1 MIAATHPLT
10 TRASPA
16 PSPSQAAQHPV
27 RVLLADDHHVTLWGL
42 RQLLESATPP
52 IEVVGTATSAKDLLD
67 HPSLTSTDVVL
78 LDLGLS
84 DRNALECLQ
93 ELVQRTGVKVVV
105 LTGDTDPGHHR
116 DAVMRGARGMVLK
129 SQPAEH
135 IISAIHQV
143 QAGSVW
149 LEAGLVSVLLGRS
162 DGTTPPKPAAPS
174 MLQKRI
180 ASLTPKEREVVQALV
195 THRGAKSLVVAEALL
210 MSEHTFRNH
219 LTVVYS
225 KLGVHGKLNL
235 YVFALEHGLA
245 KAGSPPSTAAALRA
259 AQPPSTPSNF
269 ADSDWYP
276 IHD

>member
-1 MIAATHPLT
+1 MMPNSAH
-10 TRASPA
+10 SPMHR
-16 PSPSQAAQHPV
+16 SPSQSPQKPV

-52 IEVVGTATSAKDLLD
+52 IDVVGTATSTEALLN
-67 HPSLTSTDVVL
+67 HPELANTDVVL
-78 LDLGLS
+78 LDLGLG
-84 DRNALECLQ
+84 DRNASECLQ
-93 ELVQRTGVKVVV
+93 ELVHRAHVKVVV
-105 LTGDTDPGHHR
+105 LTGDTDPGRHR
-116 DAVMRGARGMVLK
+116 DAVQKGARGMVLK

-149 LEAGLVSVLLGRS
+149 LESGLVSVLLGQPTS
-162 DGTTPPKPAAPS
+162 PAPTSPATIA
-174 MLQKRI
+174 QKRI

-195 THRGAKSLVVAEALL
+195 THRGAKSLVLAEALL
-210 MSEHTFRNH
+210 MSENTLRNH

-245 KAGSPPSTAAALRA
+245 KAGAAAPKAPPA
-259 AQPPSTPSNF
+259 APSNF
-269 ADSDWYP
+269 ADSDWWP
-276 IHD
+276 SHD

>member
-1 MIAATHPLT
+1 MMVATIQHT
-10 TRASPA
+10 TRTPM
-16 PSPSQAAQHPV
+16 SQAPQTPV

-52 IEVVGTATSAKDLLD
+52 IEVVGTATSAKDLLN
-67 HPSLTSTDVVL
+67 HACLANTDVVL

-84 DRNALECLQ
+84 DCNALECLQ
-93 ELVQRTGVKVVV
+93 ELVQRAAVKVVV
-105 LTGDTDPGHHR
+105 LTGDTDPSRHR

-149 LEAGLVSVLLGRS
+149 LESGLVSVLLGRS
-162 DGTTPPKPAAPS
+162 DPASATKAAAQT
-174 MLQKRI
+174 LVQKRI

-210 MSEHTFRNH
+210 MSENTLRNH
-219 LTVVYS
+219 LTTVYS

-245 KAGSPPSTAAALRA
+245 KAAVPRNAPPASPTAPR
-259 AQPPSTPSNF
+259 NF
-269 ADSDWYP
+269 ADSDWWP
-276 IHD
+276 SP

>member
-1 MIAATHPLT
+1 MIATDNPLT
-10 TRASPA
+10 MRTSTA
-16 PSPSQAAQHPV
+16 PSPSQAVQHPV

-67 HPSLTSTDVVL
+67 HPSLATTDVVL

-93 ELVQRTGVKVVV
+93 ELVQRSGVKVVV
-105 LTGDTDPGHHR
+105 LTGDTDPSRHR
-116 DAVMRGARGMVLK
+116 EAVMRGARGMVLK

-180 ASLTPKEREVVQALV
+180 ASLTPKEREVVQGLV

-245 KAGSPPSTAAALRA
+245 KAGPHGAAPATPTAPP
-259 AQPPSTPSNF
+259 TPKAPRNF
-269 ADSDWYP
+269 ADSDWWP
-276 IHD
+276 SS

>member
-1 MIAATHPLT
+1 MMAATTHQT
-10 TRASPA
+10 TRPT
-16 PSPSQAAQHPV
+16 PSPTTPKPV

-52 IEVVGTATSAKDLLD
+52 IDVVGTATSAKDLLD
-67 HPSLTSTDVVL
+67 HPSLTTTDVVL

-93 ELVQRTGVKVVV
+93 ELVQRASVKVVV

-149 LEAGLVSVLLGRS
+149 LESGLVSVLLGRS
-162 DGTTPPKPAAPS
+162 DPSSAPKASAQTL
-174 MLQKRI
+174 LQKRI

-195 THRGAKSLVVAEALL
+195 THRGAKSLVVASELL

-219 LTVVYS
+219 LTVIYS
-225 KLGVHGKLNL
+225 KLAVHGKLNL

-245 KAGSPPSTAAALRA
+245 KAADVHGTSSPNAALRNASPA
-259 AQPPSTPSNF
+259 APSNF
-269 ADSDWYP
+269 ADSDWWP
-276 IHD
+276 PHD